1 MSTLYYD
8 CLLGLPETSDAFS
21 AHPKIVN
28 GPKNKGLQ
36 KLSSPTHPRKTPR
49 LTRDADSASASRS
62 RLAAPP
68 IDRNAS
74 STSGDDD
81 VIMRDA
87 ADDDVV
93 VCTVLRVEGAPC
105 KFRRTHGLAVHPTVR
120 VILDKPAPLVGQ
132 YTLECFGL
140 VTRFLRY
147 YLTKPRS
154 PEAALPPPPNSSFEN
169 VYAACRTIV
178 SATKD
183 PSELY
188 DQVRMQFE
196 RCTGDLSRDL
206 SEKKER
212 GVQWIKPFNETCEW
226 FERRV
231 VSVPNGS
238 ISTQVLKCYIFA

>member
-1 MSTLYYD
+1 M
-8 CLLGLPETSDAFS
+8 
-21 AHPKIVN
+21 
-28 GPKNKGLQ
+28 
-36 KLSSPTHPRKTPR
+36 
-49 LTRDADSASASRS
+49 
-62 RLAAPP
+62 
-68 IDRNAS
+68 
-74 STSGDDD
+74 
-81 VIMRDA
+81 
-87 ADDDVV
+87 
-93 VCTVLRVEGAPC
+93 
-105 KFRRTHGLAVHPTVR
+105 
-120 VILDKPAPLVGQ
+120 
-132 YTLECFGL
+132 
-140 VTRFLRY
+140 
-147 YLTKPRS
+147 
-154 PEAALPPPPNSSFEN
+154 
-169 VYAACRTIV
+169 